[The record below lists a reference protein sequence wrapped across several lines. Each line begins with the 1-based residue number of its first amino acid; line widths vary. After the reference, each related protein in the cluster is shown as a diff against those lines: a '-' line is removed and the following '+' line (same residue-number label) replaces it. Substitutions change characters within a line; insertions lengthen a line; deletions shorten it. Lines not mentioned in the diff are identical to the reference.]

1 MPQKQTT
8 TKVITLIYDVT
19 KSDESWVDDLWQSYC
34 RNEIE
39 LEQVLKE
46 LKRKKWLVETRLIPD
61 PIK

>member
-1 MPQKQTT
+1 VSQKQTT

-46 LKRKKWLVETRLIPD
+46 LKKKKWLVETRMIPN
-61 PIK
+61 PNK

>member
-1 MPQKQTT
+1 MAQQQTT

-19 KSDESWVDDLWQSYC
+19 KSESQWVDNLWQSYC

-46 LKRKKWLVETRLIPD
+46 LKKKKWLVETRLIPD
-61 PIK
+61 PNK